1 MRLQLIVYRGRERL
15 REAAKRAGGRGKRTL
30 YRFCISIWE
39 GRAGEGSGLRDFWVR
54 WWGSVGGCEG
64 KAKGQGVAKDLES

>member
-15 REAAKRAGGRGKRTL
+15 REAAKRAGGRGWET
-30 YRFCISIWE
+30 YAVPHFSIWE
-39 GRAGEGSGLRDFWVR
+39 GRAGEGSGLRDCWVR